1 MVPGGGSSS
10 VAPARQRDEHLLDG
24 GVEGHRGHL
33 RHPVVVGNPVLA
45 RQLGDDAGQAAM
57 ADGDR
62 LGISGRSRGVD
73 GVAEVVG
80 MQAGHGRRRRPARQL
95 GGQLAEW
102 QQPRPGAGERV
113 RPGRDHRRR
122 PDVGADRVQPLRR
135 QGGVK
140 RQVAG
145 ARLHD
150 REDGADHVDAP
161 VQVDADHGLGAGA
174 DLAQVAREPIGGGV
188 QLAVA
193 HLGPA
198 GDHGHRVR
206 TPDGLLGDD
215 LVDEPVAVRAAA
227 TRARARA
234 RRTPASLARTLAGA
248 MSGQACSMAARH
260 SSLAITADARRQPDG
275 TSSPARHSARWS
287 WSLTT
292 TTTASG
298 VVSRWLVLATN
309 NFPCNVLNAR

>member
-45 RQLGDDAGQAAM
+45 RQLGDHAGQAAM

-73 GVAEVVG
+73 GVAEVIG
-80 MQAGHGRRRRPARQL
+80 MQAAHGRRRRPRQL

-122 PDVGADRVQPLRR
+122 PYLGADRVQPLRR

-161 VQVDADHGLGAGA
+161 LQVDADHGLGAGA
-174 DLAQVAREPIGGGV
+174 DLAQVAREPVGGGV
-188 QLAVA
+188 QLAIA
-193 HLGPA
+193 HLGSA
-198 GDHGHRVR
+198 GDHGHRVG

-227 TRARARA
+227 SAAVARDAASLRGRSRGRCRA
-234 RRTPASLARTLAGA
+234 RRGRWPPGTRLVPSRRMPAASQTAR
-248 MSGQACSMAARH
+248 
-260 SSLAITADARRQPDG
+260 
-275 TSSPARHSARWS
+275 PARP
-287 WSLTT
+287 
-292 TTTASG
+292 
-298 VVSRWLVLATN
+298 ATGRAG
-309 NFPCNVLNAR
+309 PGR